1 MATRFRQIIFKLPN
15 LPHVCGKH
23 LCYTFYVS
31 GFRIIFH
38 VMTDGEA
45 SKEGAYAQLW
55 RYHICDK

>member
-38 VMTDGEA
+38 VMTGGEG
-45 SKEGAYAQLW
+45 SKEGAYAQL
-55 RYHICDK
+55 